1 MSKEEDEF
9 LANEAAKKEVK
20 TPIFGPP
27 DGKILAVGDLFRGP
41 STGITSELDLNNPGN
56 KLHEED
62 VKLD

>member
-1 MSKEEDEF
+1 MSKEEDQY

-20 TPIFGPP
+20 APLFGPP

-41 STGITSELDLNNPGN
+41 STGITSELDLNNPGK
-56 KLHEED
+56 KLPDEE